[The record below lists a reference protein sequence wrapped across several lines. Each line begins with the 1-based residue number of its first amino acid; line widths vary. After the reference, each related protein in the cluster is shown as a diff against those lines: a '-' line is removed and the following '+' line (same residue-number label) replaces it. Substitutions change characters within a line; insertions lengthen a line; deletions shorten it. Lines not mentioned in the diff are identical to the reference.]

1 MSVDILDS
9 RPTGSYCTDMGL
21 MVEEL
26 EGGPMAGADKGA
38 LHPKGLAGDAASGFE
53 SPALRKPKYRRE
65 KGFGQWRTF

>member
-1 MSVDILDS
+1 
-9 RPTGSYCTDMGL
+9 MGL